1 MTFDD
6 LLEGLIAPSFSAIG
20 HRSRSRDW
28 TELSSY
34 DLTGR
39 TVAISGPTSGL
50 GLATTRMLADLGAD
64 LVLLARNPQ
73 KLEQLVDELGD
84 TTGTIDTVVVD
95 MGDLDAVRGAGA
107 SILAGH
113 DRLDVLI
120 HNAGALT
127 NERRTTDGGLELTTA
142 VHVVGPFLLT
152 GLLLPLLRRTDGA
165 RVLTMSSGGMYTS
178 PLAVGSLEMSA
189 DRYRGAAQYARA
201 KRAQVTLNAEWARRV
216 PEVTFHA
223 LHPGWADTPGVEES
237 LPTFRRIIG
246 RFLRTP
252 EQGADTLVWLAA
264 DDAGGRDSGSFWHD
278 RAPRAIHRLASTRRS
293 DTPERRIALWDRV
306 AVMADRDPAGHAD
319 GTLGG

>member
-1 MTFDD
+1 MKTDD

-20 HRSRSRDW
+20 YRSRSKDW
-28 TELSSY
+28 TPLTSY

-50 GLATTRMLADLGAD
+50 GLAATRMLAGLGAD
-64 LVLLARNPQ
+64 LVLIARNSE
-73 KLEQLVDELGD
+73 KLDRLASELEGSI
-84 TTGTIDTVVVD
+84 GTIATVVAD
-95 MGDLDAVRGAGA
+95 MGDLAAVRDAA
-107 SILAGH
+107 TSILASQ

-120 HNAGALT
+120 HNAGALS

-152 GLLLPLLRRTDGA
+152 GLLLPLLRQTDGA

-178 PLAVGSLEMSA
+178 PLAIGSLEMPE
-189 DRYRGAAQYARA
+189 DRYKGAEQYARA

-216 PEVTFHA
+216 PDVTFHA

-237 LPTFRRIIG
+237 LPTFRKVVG

-252 EQGADTLVWLAA
+252 EEGADTLVWLTA
-264 DDAGGRDSGSFWHD
+264 DDAGGRDSGQFWHD
-278 RAPRAIHRLASTRRS
+278 RAPRSIHRLGSTKRS
-293 DTPERRIALWDRV
+293 DTPDRRIALWDRI
-306 AVMADRDPAGHAD
+306 AVMADWDLANQPG